1 MADLNALKTANAK
14 RWANV
19 KLTRNFSSIAKHLV
33 EAKQRYITVQEKT
46 GVPWFIIAVIHERE
60 ASQVWGTQLGQ
71 GDPLHSV
78 SVHVPK
84 DRGPFPTWEAG
95 AVDALAMCKPYA
107 ARNKDWSA
115 GGALTLL
122 ETYNGLAYAN
132 QGIPSPYVW
141 SGTNQY
147 TRGKI
152 VRDHGPIE
160 PIIDQQLGCAGLL
173 VAMMAIDPTITFTGA
188 VLTPNQPTPE
198 PAGVWNSV
206 FSLFK
211 GNKP

>member
-1 MADLNALKTANAK
+1 
-14 RWANV
+14 
-19 KLTRNFSSIAKHLV
+19 
-33 EAKQRYITVQEKT
+33 
-46 GVPWFIIAVIHERE
+46 
-60 ASQVWGTQLGQ
+60 
-71 GDPLHSV
+71 
-78 SVHVPK
+78 
-84 DRGPFPTWEAG
+84 
-95 AVDALAMCKPYA
+95 MCPPYA

-132 QGIPSPYVW
+132 QGVPSPYVW

-152 VRDHGPIE
+152 THDHGPIE

-188 VLTPNQPTPE
+188 VLTPNQPQ
-198 PAGVWNSV
+198 PANVWNSV

-211 GNKP
+211 GNRP